1 MALGGRII
9 DLRKQRNMTQEDL
22 AKALAVS
29 RGAVS
34 MWEIDQRTPDPATL
48 QRLANYYNVSVD
60 YLLGI
65 SDIPMSN
72 YIQKRVMEICV
83 YILDSHATAKITAQ
97 VFGVS
102 ENTVYKD
109 MTERLP
115 ILNKNLADKVKK
127 IWEIENLPSKKPS
140 FDQEVQA
147 FSLLRRTHPDIVE
160 LISKI
165 AELPEDQQELVAGH
179 WKWALEVVEKQQ
191 KKDESIAKEERT
203 DYHANLDALLPRN
216 EIGLGEALV
225 KISEIAYLN
234 ELTEQDIM
242 YLHKKAVE
250 HYGVPVPPG
259 RKGNIAALGPRSPGQ
274 IKLRNNGKDKT
285 STRKE

>member
-1 MALGGRII
+1 
-9 DLRKQRNMTQEDL
+9 
-22 AKALAVS
+22 
-29 RGAVS
+29 
-34 MWEIDQRTPDPATL
+34 
-48 QRLANYYNVSVD
+48 
-60 YLLGI
+60 
-65 SDIPMSN
+65 
-72 YIQKRVMEICV
+72 
-83 YILDSHATAKITAQ
+83 
-97 VFGVS
+97 
-102 ENTVYKD
+102 

-203 DYHANLDALLPRN
+203 DYHAKLDALLPRI

-250 HYGVPVPPG
+250 HYKSGLIKNAGNASKMG
-259 RKGNIAALGPRSPGQ
+259 RETIIDEDQRYQDIMKE
-274 IKLRNNGKDKT
+274 LRLSSIVNDNPLLKV
-285 STRKE
+285 